1 MCCLDAAEEE
11 TETASRRSPQP
22 RPVCEE
28 GSELRLGGWV
38 PGGAAGR
45 KAKGRQQGCA
55 ASGTPS
61 GGPSQ
66 ATARPAPGHSDSRL
80 QSSLPAS
87 PPTDT
92 ALSWPTLTSLLPRAL
107 EEVTWSRTWPVT
119 SRRDP
124 GTCSASPSPGTLPWK
139 GDGTTV
145 LTPWNEGRARC
156 GHARK
161 PSSAAP
167 GAREE
172 QHLAAAVALVP
183 GVRGHGQGA
192 QSVPPQ
198 PGAVGTLE
206 HVAPAPR
213 RPVPPQAEPISP
225 PPPAPPPA
233 SGAAFS
239 EVSSRP
245 AVPPN
250 FGAPTGLLSP
260 VFLLPLPPPLQD
272 TFVGFWGGLAASSTP
287 LMQLP
292 PGIPAPLSPRLTWA
306 RPPRPVSCAPRHG
319 QHPPHGRGPRDGV
332 SGIVLGKP
340 VSDLNISAQ
349 SDATQFLVLAVTRS
363 MAGAGGGREC
373 RFNKGHHCPEPGE
386 PPEASGVKRGIGTR

>member
-1 MCCLDAAEEE
+1 MLPGCSRRGDGDRVTKVPAAAAGVRGGLRA
-11 TETASRRSPQP
+11 ASRG
-22 RPVCEE
+22 V
-28 GSELRLGGWV
+28 GAG
-38 PGGAAGR
+38 GGAAGR

-183 GVRGHGQGA
+183 GVRGRGQGA

-233 SGAAFS
+233 SEAAFS

-250 FGAPTGLLSP
+250 FGAPHGASVPSLPPSSAPHPFATLSLASG
-260 VFLLPLPPPLQD
+260 VDRQPPPLPSCSCPQASQLPCLP
-272 TFVGFWGGLAASSTP
+272 GSPGLA
-287 LMQLP
+287 
-292 PGIPAPLSPRLTWA
+292 
-306 RPPRPVSCAPRHG
+306 
-319 QHPPHGRGPRDGV
+319 
-332 SGIVLGKP
+332 
-340 VSDLNISAQ
+340 
-349 SDATQFLVLAVTRS
+349 
-363 MAGAGGGREC
+363 
-373 RFNKGHHCPEPGE
+373 HH
-386 PPEASGVKRGIGTR
+386 AL

>member
-61 GGPSQ
+61 GGPSK

-80 QSSLPAS
+80 PSSLPAS

-183 GVRGHGQGA
+183 GVRGRGQGA
-192 QSVPPQ
+192 QGVPPQ

-250 FGAPTGLLSP
+250 FGAPHGASVP
-260 VFLLPLPPPLQD
+260 SLPPSSAPTPSRHFRWLLGW
-272 TFVGFWGGLAASSTP
+272 TGSLLHSPHAA
-287 LMQLP
+287 
-292 PGIPAPLSPRLTWA
+292 
-306 RPPRPVSCAPRHG
+306 APRHPSSPVSQAHLG
-319 QHPPHGRGPRDGV
+319 SPTTPCEPCSPARAAPPTRQRPAGRCLGHRAREASIRLEHLCTIRCYTIFGVGSDRKHGWGGRGEGV
-332 SGIVLGKP
+332 SL
-340 VSDLNISAQ
+340 
-349 SDATQFLVLAVTRS
+349 R
-363 MAGAGGGREC
+363 
-373 RFNKGHHCPEPGE
+373 
-386 PPEASGVKRGIGTR
+386 

>member
-38 PGGAAGR
+38 PGGGARQGGR
-45 KAKGRQQGCA
+45 PR
-55 ASGTPS
+55 
-61 GGPSQ
+61 GGNRGARHPEHLPEGPPKRPPARLR
-66 ATARPAPGHSDSRL
+66 ATATPACRAACRPP
-80 QSSLPAS
+80 LP
-87 PPTDT
+87 DT

-183 GVRGHGQGA
+183 GVRGRGQGA
-192 QSVPPQ
+192 QGVPPQ

-250 FGAPTGLLSP
+250 FGAPHGASVP
-260 VFLLPLPPPLQD
+260 SLPPSSAPTPSRHFRWLLGW
-272 TFVGFWGGLAASSTP
+272 TGSLLHSPHAA
-287 LMQLP
+287 
-292 PGIPAPLSPRLTWA
+292 
-306 RPPRPVSCAPRHG
+306 APRHPSSPVSQAHLG
-319 QHPPHGRGPRDGV
+319 SPTTPCEPCSPARAAPPTRQRPAGRCLGHRAREASIRLEHLCTIRCYTIFGVGSDRKHGWGGRGEGSV
-332 SGIVLGKP
+332 
-340 VSDLNISAQ
+340 
-349 SDATQFLVLAVTRS
+349 
-363 MAGAGGGREC
+363 
-373 RFNKGHHCPEPGE
+373 
-386 PPEASGVKRGIGTR
+386 